1 LEILFQ
7 CRLGRGRKNWSKFHV
22 LVDLLKIANE
32 KGVSK
37 LQVQGDSNLVIE
49 LLKVYF
55 RMKKITLRSLLEHI
69 LVVVGLFEYI
79 QFHHVQ
85 IEYNQDTNKLW
96 KIGLNDQIGLLRV
109 EEHTERNPATPKFY
123 SLTICNISS
132 TNLNLLFSF
141 SWMMKVSS

>member
-1 LEILFQ
+1 MSNHWKFSFNVG
-7 CRLGRGRKNWSKFHV
+7 LGRGRKNWSKFHV

-55 RMKKITLRSLLEHI
+55 RMKKITLRPLLEHI

-79 QFHHVQ
+79 QFHHVK
-85 IEYNQDTNKLW
+85 IEYNQDTNKL
-96 KIGLNDQIGLLRV
+96 
-109 EEHTERNPATPKFY
+109 
-123 SLTICNISS
+123 
-132 TNLNLLFSF
+132 
-141 SWMMKVSS
+141 